1 MNSPNE
7 IEVSEICLIKSNRT
21 EPNHTKSNKIR
32 SISIYRTLVLHIV
45 IQSCIKY
52 DTNGCTGL
60 KMIEKKSVTA
70 LTQSFKDVI
79 FNYRSTNVLQSKQA
93 DEGKIPK
100 FDFWSIVLKTVYYLS
115 DYIVFF
121 LHFFSFKCLFQLF
134 G

>member
-1 MNSPNE
+1 
-7 IEVSEICLIKSNRT
+7 
-21 EPNHTKSNKIR
+21 
-32 SISIYRTLVLHIV
+32 
-45 IQSCIKY
+45 
-52 DTNGCTGL
+52 
-60 KMIEKKSVTA
+60 MIDKKSVTA

-121 LHFFSFKCLFQLF
+121 FYISFPLNVYFSFLDNIDTMKYY
-134 G
+134 